1 MECGDGEGKMRRPW
15 IKPLFGLSLFQTY
28 ALIIPLIVV
37 AVILAAIFVP
47 LIFIWTLNTL
57 FSLDIPYTLT
67 MWFAALL
74 LLILIGGLGGGAGK
88 ATTPKREQK
97 VSALGAELSS
107 TLPYQP
113 SEQVVEK
120 FCRYCGS
127 KVPDDSEFCEKCGKR
142 L

>member
-1 MECGDGEGKMRRPW
+1 MSRPW
-15 IKPLFGLSLFQTY
+15 IKPVLGLTQNQTY

-37 AVILAAIFVP
+37 AIILAAIFVP

-57 FSLDIPYTLT
+57 FDLEISYTLT
-67 MWFAALL
+67 TWFAALV

-97 VSALGAELSS
+97 ASASGAELSS
-107 TLPYQP
+107 TLPCQP
-113 SEQVVEK
+113 SEQIVEK

-127 KVPDDSEFCEKCGKR
+127 KVAGDSEFCEKCGKR

>member
-1 MECGDGEGKMRRPW
+1 M
-15 IKPLFGLSLFQTY
+15 IKPMFGLTLHQTY
-28 ALIIPLIVV
+28 AIIILIIIG
-37 AVILAAIFVP
+37 VILAAIFVP

-57 FSLDIPYTLT
+57 FSLDIAYNLT

-88 ATTPKREQK
+88 ATAPKRGAKASVLSEAEPSATLFTQPIEQI
-97 VSALGAELSS
+97 
-107 TLPYQP
+107 
-113 SEQVVEK
+113 VEK

-127 KVPDDSEFCEKCGKR
+127 RVPSDSEFCEKCGKK